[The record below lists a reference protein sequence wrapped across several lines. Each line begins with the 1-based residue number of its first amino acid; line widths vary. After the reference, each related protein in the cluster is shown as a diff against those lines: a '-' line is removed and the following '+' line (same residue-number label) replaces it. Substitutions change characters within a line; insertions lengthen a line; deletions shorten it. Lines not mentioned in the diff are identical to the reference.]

1 MTTDMNITFVFSNLL
16 IYRHLLPPPVACRNN
31 SASRACLDPIR
42 RGIALLHQASAS
54 CGRAFL
60 CAAASLLLFASCEQ
74 QSVQT
79 DAYPELRDY
88 YAESEGWATAVVGSD
103 SIRRFQLK
111 LGDYVLQHPQAQE
124 SDYYAKIQQNVQQAL
139 LRVTIQV
146 DDSWGEDRYITF

>member
-1 MTTDMNITFVFSNLL
+1 M
-16 IYRHLLPPPVACRNN
+16 
-31 SASRACLDPIR
+31 
-42 RGIALLHQASAS
+42 
-54 CGRAFL
+54 
-60 CAAASLLLFASCEQ
+60 
-74 QSVQT
+74 QT